1 MLYVWNEHWYLT
13 ILKYHYFISA
23 STCVCIQNGQKA
35 VKGGYAIENV
45 SLYIY
50 GFSRNEKIH
59 LNSILK
65 YSIVP
70 PNMIIRWAFRFSW
83 WWGIVPC
90 SLVEIDLYFRGGY
103 CLHPFR
109 CDHGGSKYL
118 WNVRQHPRSH
128 TSSWILFLITK
139 IWISLVW
146 HRAVFLLFLWKLCIQ
161 QFV

>member
-1 MLYVWNEHWYLT
+1 VILTLGILAITNKYLIRNIMLYVWNEHWYLT

-70 PNMIIRWAFRFSW
+70 PNMIIR
-83 WWGIVPC
+83 
-90 SLVEIDLYFRGGY
+90 
-103 CLHPFR
+103 
-109 CDHGGSKYL
+109 
-118 WNVRQHPRSH
+118 
-128 TSSWILFLITK
+128 
-139 IWISLVW
+139 
-146 HRAVFLLFLWKLCIQ
+146 
-161 QFV
+161 